1 MFDVVLIVKY
11 MYRIRKGWVCFIDFR
26 IEKKLKMFLLIY
38 KVSVYKGI

>member
-26 IEKKLKMFLLIY
+26 IEKKNENVFVNL
-38 KVSVYKGI
+38 